1 MKPMRTRRRWK
12 LLAELCGLAAVASLP
27 VAADAQ
33 AVLPLF
39 DGHIHYSVGAAR
51 QYSPEQIVGILDQ
64 AGIRRALLS
73 STPNDGTRELFR
85 LYPRRFIPE
94 LRPYRKTRDL
104 ASWSDF
110 ECAGRNHFDIILDLA
125 DSATV
130 LGRRTLDLIRSTAP

>member
-39 DGHIHYSVGAAR
+39 DGHIHYSVGATR
-51 QYSPEQIVGILDQ
+51 QYSPEQIVGLLDQ

-104 ASWSDF
+104 ASWSAERASWHHLGARRHERAARDRRPD
-110 ECAGRNHFDIILDLA
+110 AG
-125 DSATV
+125 
-130 LGRRTLDLIRSTAP
+130 APYGVVC